1 LELAL
6 SICDLIISVVCRRGS
21 LRSERERHLM
31 ITAYIYFQSIVEQ
44 AVNNRDSL
52 ATTPAKN

>member
-1 LELAL
+1 
-6 SICDLIISVVCRRGS
+6 
-21 LRSERERHLM
+21 M

-52 ATTPAKN
+52 ATPPAKK